1 MSNSQTNK
9 VPPDGGYGWVVT
21 FAYALN
27 NVVVLPLITS
37 FGLVLQEAMSD
48 TDLTRP
54 QVTIVIVL
62 NHSIGM
68 LLSLFGGPTLQGY
81 GYRKVAVAGALFIS
95 VGLMFTSISSE
106 FWQFILSYSIIC
118 SMGISAIMAAFTL
131 AINSFF
137 KEKRGRAVGVG
148 MSITGLGAIYMP
160 LLISVLIYAYGW
172 RYAVLILSAIC
183 LHSLLAACLL
193 RPAKWYLIDPP
204 SQEEAEPLNKEPEVE
219 LNGSITTSSNVV
231 GIHSLPQLEASIE
244 NGVLPTKSL
253 SMRSLT
259 SSSSAQ
265 TRNAISH
272 PDIRARPPAVPLAE
286 ARYKWWESQEINLGS
301 SINIFNE
308 TENVKVNTQEKRESI
323 KEKNKT
329 FLESIVAF
337 FDLTLLTDPIF
348 VNIIVGMSVAACV
361 ETNFSL
367 LLPIILKDMMQFET
381 SDIAKLMSLIG
392 FSDTLFRL
400 VSPFIGEW
408 CNKSPRVMYMVSL
421 LLIIFVRTM
430 MLFTTSFTGMLV
442 VALAMG
448 ITKALRTVY
457 VNIVIPSYVPL
468 HRLAFASGLQMFFSG
483 ITIFTIGSLL
493 TRVRE
498 SSGSYQ
504 LPIIVLNFVTM
515 ITIITWSA
523 EFLYFRIKNRSQTEQ
538 EGNK

>member
-1 MSNSQTNK
+1 MSNLETNK

-37 FGLVLQEAMSD
+37 FGLILQEAMAD
-48 TDLTRP
+48 TNLTTT
-54 QVTIVIVL
+54 QITLVIVL

-68 LLSLFGGPTLQGY
+68 LLSLFGGPTLKGY
-81 GYRKVAVAGALFIS
+81 GYRKVAVVGAIFIS
-95 VGLMFTSISSE
+95 GGLILTSISSD
-106 FWQFILSYSIIC
+106 FWHFIISYSIIC
-118 SMGISAIMAAFTL
+118 SMGIAAIMAAFTL

-137 KEKRGRAVGVG
+137 KEKRSRAVGVG

-160 LLISVLIYAYGW
+160 LLISLLMYTYGW

-193 RPAKWYLIDPP
+193 RPAKWYLVDPP
-204 SQEEAEPLNKEPEVE
+204 VCPEEAEPLNNEPDIDV
-219 LNGSITTSSNVV
+219 NGSITTYSN
-231 GIHSLPQLEASIE
+231 H
-244 NGVLPTKSL
+244 NGVDSLARIEESMESGIIRKKSL

-259 SSSSAQ
+259 SNPNAE

-272 PDIRARPPAVPLAE
+272 PDIRLKAPVAPLSE
-286 ARYKWWESQEINLGS
+286 SRYKWWESQEINLGS

-308 TENVKVNTQEKRESI
+308 SENVKNNTQETKSEDKPKSFMSNFI
-323 KEKNKT
+323 Q
-329 FLESIVAF
+329 F

-348 VNIIVGMSVAACV
+348 VNIIFGLSIAACV

-367 LLPIILKDMMQFET
+367 ILPIILKDMMQFET
-381 SDIAKLMSLIG
+381 SDIAKLMSVIG
-392 FSDTLFRL
+392 FSDTLFRF

-421 LLIIFVRTM
+421 LLIIFTRTM
-430 MLFTTSFTGMLV
+430 MLFTSSFIGMLV
-442 VALAMG
+442 VALALG

-483 ITIFTIGSLL
+483 VTIFTVGSLL

-498 SSGSYQ
+498 ASGSYQ
-504 LPIIVLNFVTM
+504 VPIIVLNFVTLL
-515 ITIITWSA
+515 TIITWSA
-523 EFLYFRIKNRSQTEQ
+523 EFLYIRFRDKSRVQ
-538 EGNK
+538 EENTS